1 MNKTTKKGIKF
12 STIAR
17 LLVLAVVLVNQCL
30 AIFGK
35 GLPFTSD
42 LVYQIFS
49 AIATVIAAGWAAW
62 KNNDITKGAIIA
74 GKLFD
79 SLKDGS
85 ISKEEAT
92 EMLEAADAVI
102 TAEDDADEDEEDA
115 E

>member
-42 LVYQIFS
+42 LVYQICS
-49 AIATVIAAGWAAW
+49 AVCTIIAAGWAAW

-79 SLKDGS
+79 SLKDGK
-85 ISKEEAT
+85 ITNEEAR
-92 EMLEAADAVI
+92 EMLESADAVL
-102 TAEDDADEDEEDA
+102 TAGDEGEEEEDEE
-115 E
+115 